1 MTLIIDRS
9 AKRVEAKPPVVSVNG
24 VVIPRDAITREIQNH
39 PAATP
44 MLAWLEAARALVVR
58 ELLLQEAS
66 RVGLEAAPASDDA
79 GRRETDEEALLRQL
93 VEREI
98 LTPEPDDETCR
109 RYYENNIARF
119 QMAAIYEASHILV
132 AASSDDTEASAKAR
146 QQAESILAQLKARPE
161 MFSELAAMHSAC
173 PSAQQGGN
181 LGQLTPGQTT
191 PEFERALFCL
201 APGTITEAIVPSRYG
216 FHVIRLDRK
225 IEGRILPYDLVAERI
240 ACYLKDS
247 VERRAIAQYVARLVA
262 RATIVGID
270 VEGAEAHRV
279 H

>member
-1 MTLIIDRS
+1 MTLIVDRS
-9 AKRVEAKPPVVSVNG
+9 AKRVDAKPPVVSVNG

-39 PAATP
+39 PAPTP
-44 MLAWLEAARALVVR
+44 MLAWQEAARALVVR

-66 RVGLEAAPASDDA
+66 RVGLDAAPASDDA

-98 LTPEPDDETCR
+98 STPEPDDAACR
-109 RYYENNIARF
+109 RYYENNLARF
-119 QMAAIYEASHILV
+119 QTVAIYEASHILI
-132 AASSDDTEASAKAR
+132 AASATDTETSDRAR
-146 QQAESILAQLKARPE
+146 QQAESILAQLKAHPE
-161 MFSELAAMHSAC
+161 MFAELAAVHSSC

-201 APGTITEAIVPSRYG
+201 APGTITGAVVPSRYG

-225 IEGRILPYDLVAERI
+225 IEGRILPYELVAERI

-247 VERRAIAQYVARLVA
+247 VERRATAQYVARLVA
-262 RATIVGID
+262 RATIGGIEI
-270 VEGAEAHRV
+270 EGAEAHRV